1 MALPK
6 EEYKAAWS
14 KSAKK
19 VIAAR
24 EKKGLT
30 QDDLAHMAGCHVTAV
45 MNLESGEKN
54 PANMR
59 KWTIVPICRVLDLD
73 IKDIITTP
81 VTSKEYEKG
90 IKKDITGKVFGQL
103 TVLSLHHKK
112 DGTGETYWLCRCSCG
127 KEVVTRRNGLV
138 NNRKSSCGCVRR
150 KKSGQ
155 SMERLLETTIFEGRN
170 LTAMQQTRANNN
182 NRSTGVLGV
191 SYLSTRKVFVAYLR
205 ANGHYYSKTFRILE
219 DAIEYRKYLE
229 ETYSKPVL
237 ERYEVKVAQKKQSE
251 LAGEQMIEK
260 LKEKRKRLGVKTKE
274 IALAAGR
281 KSPSFVYRV
290 ENGKTKITVEDVKK
304 IDAYLEEV
312 ENSKEKS
319 KT

>member
-1 MALPK
+1 MAVPR
-6 EEYKAAWS
+6 EEYKAAWNE
-14 KSAKK
+14 SAKK

-30 QDDLAHMAGCHVTAV
+30 QDDLARMAGCHVTAV

-81 VTSKEYEKG
+81 VTIKEYEKK
-90 IKKDITGKVFGQL
+90 IRKDITGQVFGQL
-103 TVLSLHHKK
+103 TVISLHRQKV
-112 DGTGETYWLCRCSCG
+112 GTGETYWLCRCTCG
-127 KEVVTRRNGLV
+127 KEIVAKRTALV
-138 NNRKSSCGCVRR
+138 SGSQSSCGCVRR
-150 KKSGQ
+150 EKAAQNMKQ
-155 SMERLLETTIFEGRN
+155 VHETTIFEGRN
-170 LTAMQQTRANNN
+170 LTAMQQAKANSN
-182 NRSTGVLGV
+182 NRSTGTRGV
-191 SYLSTRKVFVAYLR
+191 SYISTRKVFVAYLR

-229 ETYSKPVL
+229 DIYSKPVL
-237 ERYEVKVAQKKQSE
+237 ERYEVTAAQEKQPE
-251 LAGEQMIEK
+251 LADEQMIEK
-260 LKEKRKRLGVKTKE
+260 IKEKKKRLGVKKRE

-290 ENGKTKITVEDVKK
+290 ENGKTKITVEDAKK
-304 IDAYLEEV
+304 IDAYLDEV
-312 ENSKEKS
+312 EKS
-319 KT
+319 KAQSKT